1 MKNLEIEI
9 KLKKWKIQHSRSR
22 RKEIINKKANFIFE
36 ICFFILKII
45 RLIAINYITTFNKNT
60 IKTNLNIITKWLRKY
75 YKNITKL
82 Y

>member
-22 RKEIINKKANFIFE
+22 RKEIINKKANFILE

-45 RLIAINYITTFNKNT
+45 RLIAINYITTFNKNS